1 MNLPTLDSL
10 DNTRLIDLAREAQ
23 AQQQKLYLDRDGN
36 LVTALQ
42 PQPGWVR
49 IAVKVK
55 VPKPTPSQ
63 PNKAVTP
70 CAA

>member
-1 MNLPTLDSL
+1 MRLTHQLAIGDVRLLDV
-10 DNTRLIDLAREAQ
+10 AREAHT
-23 AQQQKLYLDRDGN
+23 QQRRLYLDHNGE

-55 VPKPTPSQ
+55 SPTEA
-63 PNKAVTP
+63 NVERIP

>member
-1 MNLPTLDSL
+1 MPSITGTPNPT
-10 DNTRLIDLAREAQ
+10 RAAHIR
-23 AQQQKLYLDRDGN
+23 QQKLYLDRDGN

-49 IAVKVK
+49 IAVKLTPRQP
-55 VPKPTPSQ
+55 VPATRPTRL
-63 PNKAVTP
+63 P

>member
-1 MNLPTLDSL
+1 MNLPALDAI
-10 DNTRLIDLAREAQ
+10 DNTRLIDIAREAH
-23 AQQQKLYLDRDGN
+23 AQHQKLYLDRDGN

-55 VPKPTPSQ
+55 SPTRA
-63 PNKAVTP
+63 AVEPIP

>member
-1 MNLPTLDSL
+1 MRASHQLAAGDVRMLD
-10 DNTRLIDLAREAQ
+10 IAHA
-23 AQQQKLYLDRDGN
+23 AHQQQRRLYLDRNGE
-36 LVTALQ
+36 LVSALQ

-55 VPKPTPSQ
+55 SPTE
-63 PNKAVTP
+63 ARLEYMP

>member
-1 MNLPTLDSL
+1 MSAAHQLAAGDV
-10 DNTRLIDLAREAQ
+10 RWIDVAQ
-23 AQQQKLYLDRDGN
+23 AAHDQHRRLYLDDKGE

-55 VPKPTPSQ
+55 SPTEA
-63 PNKAVTP
+63 NLEHIP

>member
-1 MNLPTLDSL
+1 MNLTHQLATGDVAMLDV
-10 DNTRLIDLAREAQ
+10 ARDAHARQ
-23 AQQQKLYLDRDGN
+23 VRRLYLDQHGE

-55 VPKPTPSQ
+55 SPTAA
-63 PNKAVTP
+63 NLERIP

>member
-1 MNLPTLDSL
+1 MSPAHQLAAGDVRMLD
-10 DNTRLIDLAREAQ
+10 IAQ
-23 AQQQKLYLDRDGN
+23 AARNQQRRLYLDHNGE

-55 VPKPTPSQ
+55 SPTAASLERI
-63 PNKAVTP
+63 P

>member
-1 MNLPTLDSL
+1 MSAGHQLAAGDVRMLD
-10 DNTRLIDLAREAQ
+10 IARA
-23 AQQQKLYLDRDGN
+23 AHNSQQRRLYLDHNGE

-55 VPKPTPSQ
+55 SPSTA
-63 PNKAVTP
+63 NVEHIP

>member
-1 MNLPTLDSL
+1 MSAAHQLAAGDVRMLD
-10 DNTRLIDLAREAQ
+10 IAQ
-23 AQQQKLYLDRDGN
+23 AAHNQQRRLYLDHNGE

-55 VPKPTPSQ
+55 SPSAA
-63 PNKAVTP
+63 NVEHIP